1 MDAQSVL
8 DEKIDSVLLNANFYD
23 IFQAFN
29 LLNKI
34 APSDMQNTAEGKNFE
49 KTGRLSIEGCQRPG
63 CMDNT
68 LI

>member
-49 KTGRLSIEGCQRPG
+49 KTKHGTQ
-63 CMDNT
+63 
-68 LI
+68 